1 MTERRQNSEHNKP
14 VERRLG
20 AWGWVALVA
29 LFALLACAIWYCV
42 HAWGELPRIGIP
54 AIGWLFLG
62 LGVFFTIVVG
72 AGLMFLLF
80 YSSRK
85 GRDF

>member
-1 MTERRQNSEHNKP
+1 MPDGEPRKSA
-14 VERRLG
+14 ERRLG

-29 LFALLACAIWYCV
+29 LFALLAGAIWYCI
-42 HAWGELPRIGIP
+42 HAWSELPGVGISP
-54 AIGWLFLG
+54 VGWLFLV
-62 LGVFFTIVVG
+62 LGVVLTIVVG
-72 AGLMFLLF
+72 GGLMFLLF